1 MRVSALSLM
10 CMMRLQMLVDLGQD
24 VYREE
29 LEQAFLRE
37 ASAFYKVSLPFF
49 SSPSL
54 VVATSPSIVEME
66 SRAVLRLKCRMWC
79 VKTVLVPL
87 IFLAV
92 IAADARSLSGRI
104 TIGTS

>member
-1 MRVSALSLM
+1 M
-10 CMMRLQMLVDLGQD
+10 CMVRLQMLVDLGQD

-37 ASAFYKVSLPFF
+37 ASAFYKVSPPF
-49 SSPSL
+49 SSPFR
-54 VVATSPSIVEME
+54 VVATSPSIVEMAF
-66 SRAVLRLKCRMWC
+66 RAELRLKCRTWC
-79 VKTVLVPL
+79 VRAALVPL
-87 IFLAV
+87 IFLAG